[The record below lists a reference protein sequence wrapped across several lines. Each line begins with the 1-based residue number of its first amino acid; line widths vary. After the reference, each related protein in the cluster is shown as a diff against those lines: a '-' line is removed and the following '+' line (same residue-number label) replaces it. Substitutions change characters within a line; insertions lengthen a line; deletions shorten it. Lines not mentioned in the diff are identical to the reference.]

1 MERKIKWKTL
11 STLVS
16 MLLVLSI
23 ILGMI
28 PAYALTGIVVTAE
41 VEDDGVVWIDTDGN
55 QMTPEE
61 KARWSFSYN
70 SLKYTGE
77 FIDGR
82 IIGNMPATIN
92 GKPVT
97 NLSTTFQGCTQMV
110 EAPTLPS
117 TATDLSSTFNG
128 CTSLVTAP
136 EIPASVTTM
145 ASAFNGCTSLVN
157 TPVIPAGVT
166 SLNYVFKGCTSLVEV
181 TSIPSNVTSMV
192 RTFENCTSL
201 QTVPAIP
208 GTVKQLDTT
217 FKGCTSL
224 KVAPVI
230 EEGVTDLNWAFYG
243 CTSLVN
249 PPVIPEGVTEMTNT
263 FRDCTSLVN
272 PPVIPEGVTEMTNT
286 FRDCTSLVK
295 APAIPDSVKNLT
307 NTFMGCSSLKEAST
321 IGSGVTNM
329 SSTFQNCSSLVNP
342 PVLPEGVENLSNT
355 FNGCTSLTNIS
366 NIPESAT
373 NVGNMFYACQQLYG
387 KVEIPEKYKDSK
399 SLFAGC
405 VPTLTITAT
414 NYNTGKTLQNV
425 WIKFN
430 MVYYD
435 QGLTDENGQITFKG
449 AQNLPEGSCIL
460 KFMYGGI
467 VKNQEFTFT
476 LNENAELNVTFGG
489 PGEVLADN
497 KIFGTITNSSIPI
510 SNAEVHVSNSTDGD
524 IAIVHTNMDGS
535 YEVPNLP
542 NEDYVVKVTY
552 RNTVG
557 QEETTI
563 ADADQQVD
571 IDLDIPEETYKLT
584 GTVTNKDSGEPIEGI
599 YIIVTDDVDNEIG
612 SIYSE
617 EDGTYEIGNLPNGTY
632 KVYINDISE
641 EDLVTDSL
649 VIKDKDEVLNIQ
661 VEVPG
666 TKEIKITWDFNGYTD
681 KYGNTSSESKLILN
695 EDETEVNVTRTPFDR
710 ATWAGHRFLGWFTQA
725 TGGEKVTAETTASAD
740 VTYYAHWEDCETHK
754 ISGTVTINCERK
766 ITGNWQGQEITDEL
780 WLQNFYVALIDK
792 NNYNGGEFDWY
803 QYNLNLTVDNRTGTY
818 EFNDLP
824 DGDYTIAIWNLI
836 TCDNPQSKDATV
848 DGEDVVV
855 DFIID
860 DGTYT
865 ITGTVTNKNTKDPI
879 PGVEVKIKNEDGDIV
894 GTTTTG
900 KDGSYELPDLPN
912 GDYTIIATYT
922 DPTGTIEDIV
932 KEVAVTI
939 ENSDKQVDIEL
950 ELPNNHKVTGTI
962 IDSNTKNPLPDVEV
976 KLVDKDG
983 KEIIVV
989 KTGED
994 GTYEIPNLPDG
1005 DYKLIV
1011 TYKDPDGDPGQD
1023 ITKEVE
1029 VTINGADE
1037 EVNIELPIPRRF
1049 KISGTVTWKLTGK
1062 PVALADI
1069 ELKDE
1074 AGNTLKT
1081 VQTDNQG
1088 YYEFIGLTEG
1098 TYKVLATYKG
1108 SGEGIEAII
1117 IDTKK
1122 EGED

>member
-1 MERKIKWKTL
+1 
-11 STLVS
+11 
-16 MLLVLSI
+16 
-23 ILGMI
+23 
-28 PAYALTGIVVTAE
+28 
-41 VEDDGVVWIDTDGN
+41 
-55 QMTPEE
+55 
-61 KARWSFSYN
+61 
-70 SLKYTGE
+70 
-77 FIDGR
+77 
-82 IIGNMPATIN
+82 
-92 GKPVT
+92 
-97 NLSTTFQGCTQMV
+97 
-110 EAPTLPS
+110 
-117 TATDLSSTFNG
+117 
-128 CTSLVTAP
+128 
-136 EIPASVTTM
+136 
-145 ASAFNGCTSLVN
+145 
-157 TPVIPAGVT
+157 
-166 SLNYVFKGCTSLVEV
+166 
-181 TSIPSNVTSMV
+181 
-192 RTFENCTSL
+192 
-201 QTVPAIP
+201 
-208 GTVKQLDTT
+208 
-217 FKGCTSL
+217 
-224 KVAPVI
+224 
-230 EEGVTDLNWAFYG
+230 
-243 CTSLVN
+243 
-249 PPVIPEGVTEMTNT
+249 
-263 FRDCTSLVN
+263 
-272 PPVIPEGVTEMTNT
+272 
-286 FRDCTSLVK
+286 
-295 APAIPDSVKNLT
+295 
-307 NTFMGCSSLKEAST
+307 
-321 IGSGVTNM
+321 
-329 SSTFQNCSSLVNP
+329 
-342 PVLPEGVENLSNT
+342 
-355 FNGCTSLTNIS
+355 
-366 NIPESAT
+366 
-373 NVGNMFYACQQLYG
+373 MFYACQQLYG

-599 YIIVTDDVDNEIG
+599 YVIVTDESDNEIG

-617 EDGTYEIGNLPNGTY
+617 EDGTYEIGN
-632 KVYINDISE
+632 
-641 EDLVTDSL
+641 
-649 VIKDKDEVLNIQ
+649 
-661 VEVPG
+661 
-666 TKEIKITWDFNGYTD
+666 
-681 KYGNTSSESKLILN
+681 
-695 EDETEVNVTRTPFDR
+695 
-710 ATWAGHRFLGWFTQA
+710 
-725 TGGEKVTAETTASAD
+725 
-740 VTYYAHWEDCETHK
+740 
-754 ISGTVTINCERK
+754 
-766 ITGNWQGQEITDEL
+766 
-780 WLQNFYVALIDK
+780 
-792 NNYNGGEFDWY
+792 
-803 QYNLNLTVDNRTGTY
+803 
-818 EFNDLP
+818 
-824 DGDYTIAIWNLI
+824 
-836 TCDNPQSKDATV
+836 
-848 DGEDVVV
+848 
-855 DFIID
+855 
-860 DGTYT
+860 
-865 ITGTVTNKNTKDPI
+865 
-879 PGVEVKIKNEDGDIV
+879 
-894 GTTTTG
+894 
-900 KDGSYELPDLPN
+900 LPN

-962 IDSNTKNPLPDVEV
+962 TDSNTKNPLPDVEV

-1011 TYKDPDGDPGQD
+1011 TYKDPDGDPDQD

-1081 VQTDNQG
+1081 VKTDNQG